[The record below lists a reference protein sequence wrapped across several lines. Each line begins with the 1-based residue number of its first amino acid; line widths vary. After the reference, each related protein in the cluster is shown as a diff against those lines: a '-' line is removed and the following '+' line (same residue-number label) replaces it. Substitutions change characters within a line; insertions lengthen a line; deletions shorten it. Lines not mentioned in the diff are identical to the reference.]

1 MKTKKTLYKISG
13 ILKIVVGGGVLALF
27 LLVFLLNGMIK
38 DVLMQD
44 MTALNE
50 IVESMIIDN
59 PEYEFLL
66 ELNTEEVVTYLLGTI
81 TPICIIMI
89 VFGLLSI
96 SLGIFTIILGKKY
109 DMWLRNSLG
118 RKIAFT
124 IIDYIVYIG
133 LLANIL
139 TTIATF
145 IKDPPIDEMVI
156 EN

>member
-1 MKTKKTLYKISG
+1 MKTKKTLFKISG

-27 LLVFLLNGMIK
+27 LLVLLLNGLIK

-44 MTALNE
+44 MAALNE

-66 ELNTEEVVTYLLGTI
+66 ELDTEELVTYLLGTV
-81 TPICIIMI
+81 TPACVIMI
-89 VFGLLSI
+89 ICGLLSI
-96 SLGIFTIILGKKY
+96 ALGIFTIILGKKY
-109 DMWLRNSLG
+109 DMWLRNRLG

-124 IIDYIVYIG
+124 IIDYIGYIG
-133 LLANIL
+133 LLANII

-145 IKDPPIDEMVI
+145 IKDPPIDEIVI